1 MVPNG
6 WTATEIGN
14 LATFKSGGTPS
25 KANPDYWGGDYPWIS
40 GKDLKQHYLVS
51 SIDTLTKT
59 GFESTNVAPIG
70 ASLVL
75 VRGMTL
81 LKDFPVG
88 FATRPLAFNQDIKAL
103 IPNGDVDGLFLSYLL
118 VAHKEEIRQL
128 VSTAGHGTGRLETE
142 RIRSFPVKVPT
153 VLEQKQIAQ
162 ILTTWDQG
170 IATTERLLDLA
181 RQQKK
186 ALMQQLL
193 TGKKRFPGFEREWKA
208 VKLGSVFSRVTARND
223 GQSENVVT
231 ISGQQGLIRQDEY
244 FNRTV
249 ASETLD
255 NYFLLKKGQF
265 AYNKSYSIGYP
276 MGAIKRLNRYDNG
289 VVTTLYI
296 CFELAAEGKAD
307 SNFFEHY
314 FESGLLNR
322 GLTQIAHE
330 GGRAHGLLNV
340 KPSDFFDLKVPLP
353 ALDEQVKIAATL
365 TAADQEIETLQSQL
379 DGLKHEKKALMQ
391 VLLTGKR
398 RVQLN

>member
-6 WTATEIGN
+6 WAATEIGN

-25 KANPDYWGGDYPWIS
+25 KANSDYWGGDYPWIS
-40 GKDLKQHYLVS
+40 GKDLKQHYLAS

-103 IPNGDVDGLFLSYLL
+103 IPNEDVDGLFLSYLL

-153 VLEQKQIAQ
+153 ALEQKQIAQ
-162 ILTTWDQG
+162 ILSTWDHA

-193 TGKKRFPGFEREWKA
+193 TGKKRFPRFEGEWRYVQFGK
-208 VKLGSVFSRVTARND
+208 VFKERVETGRDDLPLLSITAED
-223 GQSENVVT
+223 GVVY
-231 ISGQQGLIRQDEY
+231 QDETGRKDTS
-244 FNRTV
+244 N
-249 ASETLD
+249 ED
-255 NYFLLKKGQF
+255 
-265 AYNKSYSIGYP
+265 KS
-276 MGAIKRLNRYDNG
+276 K
-289 VVTTLYI
+289 
-296 CFELAAEGKAD
+296 
-307 SNFFEHY
+307 
-314 FESGLLNR
+314 
-322 GLTQIAHE
+322 
-330 GGRAHGLLNV
+330 
-340 KPSDFFDLKVPLP
+340 
-353 ALDEQVKIAATL
+353 
-365 TAADQEIETLQSQL
+365 
-379 DGLKHEKKALMQ
+379 
-391 VLLTGKR
+391 
-398 RVQLN
+398 